1 MANQNWI
8 QESMWIDGADRFS
21 ADGAVLEVINP
32 ATNKAFA
39 TVPAATHLDVEN
51 AIEAAD
57 RAFGA
62 WSQTTA
68 FFRGAMLRR
77 AHDLVLEDAEEV
89 ARRMTLEQGKPFAE
103 ALGEVKK
110 GAQILRYYAEEGER
124 VYGRIIPNEEGL
136 NIESRVIYQPIG
148 PVGLLS
154 PWNYPVELMA
164 WKVGSALAAGCT
176 FVLKVPSETPLS
188 PTAFL
193 RAMQRAGF
201 PQGVMNLVTG
211 RGSAIGKTMTANTKL
226 KKIAFTGSTAV
237 GRTIMEQSVD
247 SLRHLSLELGGSL
260 PMVVTKYADLEAA
273 AAGAT
278 RRSFRNMGQIC
289 IAINRIYVEREVY
302 EPFLQLFRERTA
314 RLVIGDGL
322 SDNCDLG
329 PMCTAKGVETA
340 KRHIADAQA
349 KGARCVY
356 GGAKPNGERFQQGNY
371 FTPTIL
377 ADCTHDMLVMQE
389 ETFGPVV
396 GVMPFDTLD
405 EAIQLSNDTS
415 YGLAAIAFTDNLKE
429 AHRLY
434 SELRAGNVAINNV
447 DAGVINAPYG
457 GWYDSG
463 FGHEHGPEGLYE
475 YLHVKH
481 VRIKSGY

>member
-1 MANQNWI
+1 MTNREWI
-8 QESMWIDGADRFS
+8 CESMWIDGAERHA
-21 ADGAVLEVINP
+21 ADGAELEVVNP
-32 ATNKAFA
+32 ATNEVFA
-39 TVPAATHLDVEN
+39 TVPAATEKDVTA
-51 AIEAAD
+51 AIDAAD
-57 RAFGA
+57 RAFEG
-62 WSQTTA
+62 WSHTTA
-68 FFRGAMLRR
+68 FHRGTLLRR
-77 AHDLVLEDAEEV
+77 AHDAVLSDAEEI
-89 ARRMTLEQGKPFAE
+89 ARRMTQEQGKPFAE

-124 VYGRIIPNEEGL
+124 VIGRIIPNEEGL
-136 NIESRVIYQPIG
+136 NIESRVIYQPLG

-164 WKVGSALAAGCT
+164 WKVGAALAAGCT

-188 PTAFL
+188 PLAFV

-201 PQGVMNLVTG
+201 PKGVLNVVTG
-211 RGSAIGKTMTANTKL
+211 RGSAIGRVLTASRKL

-260 PMVVTKYADLEAA
+260 PMVITKNANLEAA
-273 AAGAT
+273 ATGAT

-289 IAINRIYVEREVY
+289 IAINRIYVERCCY
-302 EPFLQLFRERTA
+302 EPFLQLFREKTA
-314 RLVIGDGL
+314 RLTIGDGL
-322 SDNCDLG
+322 TENCDLG
-329 PMCTAKGVETA
+329 PMCTKKGVTTA
-340 KRHIADAQA
+340 KTHIADALK
-349 KGARCVY
+349 KGARCIY
-356 GGAKPNGERFQQGNY
+356 GGAAPEGECYARGNY
-371 FTPTIL
+371 FMPTIL
-377 ADCTHDMLVMQE
+377 SDCTHDMLVMQE

-396 GVMPFDTLD
+396 GVMPFDSLE
-405 EAIQLSNDTS
+405 EAICLANDTC
-415 YGLAAIAFTDNLKE
+415 YGLAAIAYTDSLQE

-434 SELRAGNVAINNV
+434 TSLNAGNVAINNV

-457 GWYDSG
+457 GWNDSG

-481 VRIKSGY
+481 VRIKSF